1 MRIEYSRDADAL
13 YVYFRQVPV
22 AHSRELGKDVL
33 VDFGE
38 DGEIV
43 GVEVLG
49 AKKKFGPADLSNVTI
64 ENLPVDIPEEP
75 RKG

>member
-1 MRIEYSRDADAL
+1 MKIEYSQEADAL

-38 DGEIV
+38 DGEVV

-49 AKKKFGPADLSNVTI
+49 AKKKFGPAELVNVNI
-64 ENLPVDIPEEP
+64 ENLPLDLPDGP
-75 RKG
+75 SKA